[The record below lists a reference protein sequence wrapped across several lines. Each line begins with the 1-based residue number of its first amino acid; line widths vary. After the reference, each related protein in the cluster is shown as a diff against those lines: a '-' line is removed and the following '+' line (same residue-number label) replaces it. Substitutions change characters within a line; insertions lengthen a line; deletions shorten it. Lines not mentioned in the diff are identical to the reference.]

1 MISRS
6 LAVSG
11 LLTVILMA
19 GLLRPTSAM
28 AEAVIWPAYGPERE
42 GLVLDGFTNTVPDIV
57 GPVDG
62 SAKLTIFTEGNHF
75 PVLLPMVLDR
85 FPVWCAE
92 TGKCDIAASDI
103 MVVTL
108 PQVMIVEA
116 LTKGSIRLG
125 NAVIPLRVEGNVFP
139 DIVMGGAGPLRRL
152 AAAGLIEQD
161 ATVFARH
168 QGMGLLLPKD
178 RADQSLADFAKDG
191 GRLVI
196 ATPNEAGARR
206 QYVATL
212 NTLVGE
218 TEANALLARD
228 IGTFPGRLGI
238 QHRDIP
244 YALLN
249 DLADGGIIFGHLAAF
264 YAGAY
269 PDKLTFVPVPDAST
283 LRAGNRG
290 GGYKAHRERRAGRCL

>member
-6 LAVSG
+6 FAASG
-11 LLTVILMA
+11 LLAIILIA
-19 GLLRPTSAM
+19 GLLRPTNTL
-28 AEAVIWPAYGPERE
+28 AEAVIWPAYGPDRE

-75 PVLLPMVLDR
+75 PVLLPLVLDG
-85 FPVWCAE
+85 FPAWCAE
-92 TGKCDIAASDI
+92 TGQCDIAASDI

-116 LTKGSIRLG
+116 LTEDGIRLG
-125 NAVIPLRVEGNVFP
+125 NAVIPLQMEGNVFP

-168 QGMGLLLPKD
+168 RGMGLLLPKD

-249 DLADGGIIFGHLAAF
+249 GLADGPI
-264 YAGAY
+264 
-269 PDKLTFVPVPDAST
+269 PEKRS
-283 LRAGNRG
+283 R
-290 GGYKAHRERRAGRCL
+290 